1 MSRLNRKRK
10 TSSER
15 EANKERSKRICLE
28 RSAAKTL
35 LTLDQQTG
43 KSKEELEAATTLLDL
58 TVEPVINLGEPGEGS
73 MHEFELEFEEPATAE
88 FTEPIESQ
96 TNIGTQVRETVT
108 KNEYSS
114 LAVYAFFSHNI
125 INKLSC
131 SVCLTLDRLQVRT
144 S

>member
-73 MHEFELEFEEPATAE
+73 MHEFEEPATAE